1 MSQAP
6 QDRHGLPQAL
16 YQSSIRSLPLIGRG
30 KVRDLY
36 AVGDSHLLM
45 ITSDRLS
52 AFDVVMGEPIP
63 GKGGVLHE
71 MSLFWFDR
79 LSAIVPN
86 HLTDIDPES
95 VVTADEREQVRDRAV
110 VALRLKPLPVE
121 AVVRGYLIGSGWKD
135 YQRDQAICGVP
146 LPKGLRQ
153 ASKLAQSIFTPAA
166 KAELGEHDE
175 NITYQ
180 QVEHLIGS
188 ELAAMM
194 RESSLALY
202 EAAAAYA
209 ASRGILIA
217 DTKFEFGIDTEGRMR
232 LMDEVLTPDSSRYWP
247 ADQWREGI
255 SPPSFD
261 KQYVRDWL
269 ETVPSWQKTAPAPAL
284 PVEVIEQTAARY
296 REALVRLRGFE

>member
-1 MSQAP
+1 
-6 QDRHGLPQAL
+6 
-16 YQSSIRSLPLIGRG
+16 LIG
-30 KVRDLY
+30 
-36 AVGDSHLLM
+36 A
-45 ITSDRLS
+45 
-52 AFDVVMGEPIP
+52 
-63 GKGGVLHE
+63 
-71 MSLFWFDR
+71 
-79 LSAIVPN
+79 
-86 HLTDIDPES
+86 
-95 VVTADEREQVRDRAV
+95 
-110 VALRLKPLPVE
+110 
-121 AVVRGYLIGSGWKD
+121 
-135 YQRDQAICGVP
+135 
-146 LPKGLRQ
+146 
-153 ASKLAQSIFTPAA
+153 
-166 KAELGEHDE
+166 
-175 NITYQ
+175 
-180 QVEHLIGS
+180 

-269 ETVPSWQKTAPAPAL
+269 ETVPFWQKTAPAPAL

>member
-63 GKGGVLHE
+63 GKGAVLHE

-180 QVEHLIGS
+180 QVEHLIGA

-261 KQYVRDWL
+261 KQYTERPLSDC
-269 ETVPSWQKTAPAPAL
+269 
-284 PVEVIEQTAARY
+284 
-296 REALVRLRGFE
+296 EALSDGFTTLRCGRGDRRCGDGLSQ

>member
-1 MSQAP
+1 MSKAA
-6 QDRHGLPQAL
+6 QDQQGRAQAL
-16 YQSSIRSLPLIGRG
+16 FQSSIRSLPLIGRG

-52 AFDVVMGEPIP
+52 AFDVIMGEPIP
-63 GKGGVLHE
+63 GKGRVLHE
-71 MSLFWFDR
+71 MSLFWFNR
-79 LSAIVPN
+79 LSSVIPN

-95 VVTADEREQVRDRAV
+95 VVASHEREQVRDRAV

-135 YQRDQAICGVP
+135 YQRDQAVCGVS
-146 LPKGLRQ
+146 LPAGLRQ

-166 KAELGEHDE
+166 KAELGAHDE

-180 QVEHLIGS
+180 QVEHMVGPQQ
-188 ELAAMM
+188 AALM
-194 RESSLALY
+194 RDISLELY
-202 EAAAAYA
+202 EQAAAYA

-217 DTKFEFGIDTEGRMR
+217 DTKFEFGIDHEGRMR

-261 KQYVRDWL
+261 KQFVRDWL
-269 ETVPSWQKTAPAPAL
+269 ETIPSWQKTVPAPAL
-284 PVEVIEQTAARY
+284 PAEVIEQTAARY
-296 REALVRLRGFE
+296 REALIRLRGFE

>member
-180 QVEHLIGS
+180 QVEHLIGA

-269 ETVPSWQKTAPAPAL
+269 ETVPFWQKTAPAPAL

>member
-63 GKGGVLHE
+63 GKGAVLHE

-180 QVEHLIGS
+180 QV
-188 ELAAMM
+188 
-194 RESSLALY
+194 
-202 EAAAAYA
+202 
-209 ASRGILIA
+209 
-217 DTKFEFGIDTEGRMR
+217 
-232 LMDEVLTPDSSRYWP
+232 
-247 ADQWREGI
+247 
-255 SPPSFD
+255 
-261 KQYVRDWL
+261 
-269 ETVPSWQKTAPAPAL
+269 
-284 PVEVIEQTAARY
+284 
-296 REALVRLRGFE
+296 

>member
-63 GKGGVLHE
+63 GKGAVLHE

-180 QVEHLIGS
+180 QVEHLIGA

>member
-63 GKGGVLHE
+63 GKGAVLHE
-71 MSLFWFDR
+71 MSLFRFDR
-79 LSAIVPN
+79 ISAIVPN

-180 QVEHLIGS
+180 HVEHLIGA

-209 ASRGILIA
+209 VSRGILIA

>member
-180 QVEHLIGS
+180 QVEHLIGA

-209 ASRGILIA
+209 VSRGILIA